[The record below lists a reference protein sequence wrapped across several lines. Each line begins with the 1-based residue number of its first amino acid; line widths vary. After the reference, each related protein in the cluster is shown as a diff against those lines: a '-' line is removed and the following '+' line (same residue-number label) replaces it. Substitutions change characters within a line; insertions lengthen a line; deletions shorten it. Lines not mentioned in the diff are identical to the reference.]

1 MPTFRYSLLPGKA
14 FYVIKRNILDVIK
27 VRFLRSPYINAL
39 KEWLKR
45 AMKSNMWTEGES
57 SDTWRVRFRYFST
70 DRKNNF
76 SESQKYFT
84 RVEKNFKT
92 AGKIN
97 FFQERPGELKSYGKN
112 FSQKI
117 NIL

>member
-27 VRFLRSPYINAL
+27 VRFLRSPYIIAL

-76 SESQKYFT
+76 SGSQKYFT

-97 FFQERPGELKSYGKN
+97 FFEERPGELKSCGKN
-112 FSQKI
+112 FSKKI